1 MEVFQEMIRLEK
13 DLERQ
18 KVEITLREDYNL
30 IDAFGI
36 LDIQG
41 KGYVTAVEL
50 RERLTELGLKC
61 NIDEINMIF
70 EKLNSS

>member
-1 MEVFQEMIRLEK
+1 MEIFQDMIRLEK

-50 RERLTELGLKC
+50 RESLTELGLKC
-61 NIDEINMIF
+61 NIDEIHMIF